1 MARKM
6 FKQIHVLTDE
16 DLGQLARL
24 LDKRYVKKVIFECSV
39 CPNPE
44 KFWAGDLKMI
54 RYLYGQQQK
63 LIDLG
68 LADDDFFASI
78 LERNDPLVILA
89 IEVDAGQVRLDRWFD
104 MARCMQLVDIYLY
117 ENGRL
122 IAKYD

>member
-6 FKQIHVLTDE
+6 SKQIHVLTDD

-24 LDKRYVKKVIFECSV
+24 LDKRYVGKVIFECSV

-44 KFWAGDLKMI
+44 KFWAEDLRMI

-68 LADDDFFASI
+68 LVDDDFFASI
-78 LERNDPLVILA
+78 RERSEPSVILA

-117 ENGRL
+117 ESGRL